1 MYSKAWK
8 TTGIAL
14 ACFGA
19 AWLAAGTAGA
29 ADFYKGKRLK
39 LMIGNT
45 PGGSYD
51 ISARLVGR
59 HIVRFI
65 PGQPTLIVQNMR
77 GGTGLIA
84 ANYVDN
90 IGPKDGTMLA
100 NAHQSLPLRQVFGD
114 KQVRYDARTFQ
125 WIGSPQSSVAMI
137 ATWHTSP
144 IKTIEDAMK
153 RESILGSTTISA
165 SASIVPALTNSM
177 IGTKFRLAMGYKSTE
192 INLAMERGE
201 VAGRAGQAWAGW
213 KAEEPEWVRDKKLNY
228 LIQVG
233 LKKDPEIP
241 QVPLLLDLAK
251 GKKAQAIIKLYS
263 AQISTGRPM
272 YVVKEVPKDRVAILR
287 AAFDKAM
294 VDPQLLADAKKL
306 HYEIKPTSGIELQQ
320 IVADM
325 MATPKEFLA
334 EAKKAMR
341 YSAPYDTCAKISG
354 KKACRAKK
362 KKKKKKK
369 KEG

>member
-1 MYSKAWK
+1 MNKS
-8 TTGIAL
+8 TSIAL
-14 ACFGA
+14 AVIGGV
-19 AWLAAGTAGA
+19 LAASATASA
-29 ADFYKGKRLK
+29 ADFYKGKRIK
-39 LMIGNT
+39 LMIGNS

-51 ISARLVGR
+51 LAARLVGR
-59 HIVRFI
+59 NFVRHI
-65 PGQPTLIVQNMR
+65 PGQPTLIVQNKR

-84 ANYVDN
+84 ANYVN
-90 IGPKDGTMLA
+90 NVGPKDGTLIS

-153 RESILGSTTISA
+153 RESILGSTTIRA
-165 SASIVPALTNSM
+165 SASIVPALTNAM
-177 IGTKFRLAMGYKSTE
+177 LGTKFRLAMGYKSTE
-192 INLAMERGE
+192 INLAMERDE
-201 VAGRAGQAWAGW
+201 VAGRAGQSWAGW
-213 KAEEPEWVRDKKLNY
+213 KSEQPDWVRDKKLNY

-251 GKKAQAIIKLYS
+251 GKKAKAIIKLYS

-272 YVVKEVPKDRVAILR
+272 YVVKEVPRDRVAILR
-287 AAFDKAM
+287 AAFDKTMTDARF
-294 VDPQLLADAKKL
+294 LADAKK
-306 HYEIKPTSGIELQQ
+306 HHFEVKPTSGVELQAM
-320 IVADM
+320 IADM
-325 MATPKEFLA
+325 MDTPKEFLA

-341 YSAPYDTCAKISG
+341 YSAAVDSCAKLSG
-354 KKACRAKK
+354 EKACRKKKKRKK
-362 KKKKKKK
+362 KKKKSS
-369 KEG
+369 

>member
-1 MYSKAWK
+1 MQLN
-8 TTGIAL
+8 TTIIRGIAC
-14 ACFGA
+14 AVMGA
-19 AWLAAGTAGA
+19 AVFAAGTAA
-29 ADFYKGKRLK
+29 ADDFYKGKRLK
-39 LMIGNT
+39 LLIGNT

-51 ISARLVGR
+51 IAARLVGR
-59 HIVRFI
+59 NFVRHI

-84 ANYVDN
+84 ANYVN
-90 IGPKDGTMLA
+90 NVGPKDGTMVA

-114 KQVRYDARTFQ
+114 KQVRYDARGFQ

-144 IKTIEDAMK
+144 IKTIQDAMK
-153 RESILGSTTISA
+153 QESILGSTTIRA

-177 IGTKFRLAMGYKSTE
+177 LGTKFRLAMGYKSTE

-213 KAEEPEWVRDKKLNY
+213 KAEEPDWVRDGKLNY

-251 GKKAQAIIKLYS
+251 GEKAKAIIKLYS

-272 YVVKEVPKDRVAILR
+272 YVVKEVPRDRVDILR
-287 AAFDKAM
+287 AAFDKTM
-294 VDPQLLADAKKL
+294 KDPKFLADAKK
-306 HYEIKPTSGIELQQ
+306 HHFEVKPTSGLELME

-325 MATPKEFLA
+325 MNTPKQFLA
-334 EAKKAMR
+334 EAKTAMR
-341 YSAPYDTCAKISG
+341 YSAPYDTCDKLSG
-354 KKACRAKK
+354 KKACRKK
-362 KKKKKKK
+362 KKRKKK
-369 KEG
+369 

>member
-1 MYSKAWK
+1 MKK
-8 TTGIAL
+8 TTCIAL
-14 ACFGA
+14 AVIGGVFALSAGA
-19 AWLAAGTAGA
+19 SA
-29 ADFYKGKRLK
+29 ADFYKGKRIK

-51 ISARLVGR
+51 IAARLVGR
-59 HIVRFI
+59 HLVTHI
-65 PGQPTLIVQNMR
+65 PGQPTLIVQNKR

-84 ANYVDN
+84 ANYVAN
-90 IGPKDGTMLA
+90 VGPKDGTMIS

-125 WIGSPQSSVAMI
+125 WIGSPQNSVAMI

-144 IKTIEDAMK
+144 IKTIQDAMK
-153 RESILGSTTISA
+153 TETILGSTTIRA
-165 SASIVPALTNSM
+165 SASILPALTNSM
-177 IGTKFRLAMGYKSTE
+177 LGTKFRLAMGYKSTE

-213 KAEEPEWVRDKKLNY
+213 KAEEPEWVRDKKLHY

-251 GKKAQAIIKLYS
+251 GKKAKAIVKLYS

-272 YVVKEVPKDRVAILR
+272 FVVKEVPKDRVAILR

-294 VDPQLLADAKKL
+294 PDPRFLADAKKL
-306 HYEIKPTSGIELQQ
+306 NFDVAPTSGKELQE

-325 MATPKEFLA
+325 MNTPKEFLE
-334 EAKKAMR
+334 EAKKAMH
-341 YSAPYDTCAKISG
+341 YSAPFDTCAKLSG
-354 KKACRAKK
+354 EKSCSKKKKRKK
-362 KKKKKKK
+362 KKKSS
-369 KEG
+369 